1 MKLFETS
8 VIGSLP
14 RPVWVLQEIKKH
26 EDGHI
31 SEDEL
36 QIKLNEAIPLAITLQ
51 ELAGIDVITDGEW
64 RRKSYIQGFSKYVKG
79 FEADKIEVTVLD
91 GTKRY
96 WPAIVSKLEYVSP
109 IAVDEVSFV
118 KKVSKHKVKATLP
131 SPYMIERWFYDP
143 DFSSG
148 AYKTREHLL
157 EDAAKVLRKEIDN
170 LISIGVDTIQF
181 DDAMIGRLIG
191 KEYNSSGLNPKV
203 KITMADRE
211 RELALAVHGINCA
224 VEGVKNVRTGIH
236 VCRGHRSRKH
246 VAQGS
251 FEPIF
256 TALGKMNLDIFALE
270 FASEPISEINVL
282 RNFPEDKILG
292 LGAIDVLS
300 EQIDSTDRIVIRVE
314 ESMKFIDKE
323 RISLNPD
330 CGFAPSSENPI
341 TLREAALK
349 LKRLS
354 EAASILRN
362 KYEH

>member
-1 MKLFETS
+1 MILFETS

-14 RPVWVLQEIKKH
+14 RPSWILQELENI
-26 EDGHI
+26 ENGLI
-31 SEDEL
+31 TEENL
-36 QIKLNEAIPLAITLQ
+36 QSKLDEAIPLAITLQ

-79 FEADKIEVTVLD
+79 FENNKIEVTVLD

-96 WPAIVSKLEYVSP
+96 WPAIVRKLEYVTP
-109 IAVDEVSFV
+109 IAVSEVSFV
-118 KKVSKHKVKATLP
+118 KKLSSHKVKATLP

-143 DFSSG
+143 DFSKD
-148 AYKTREHLL
+148 AYKTREELI
-157 EDAAKVLRKEIDN
+157 EDVANILRIEINN
-170 LISIGVDTIQF
+170 LINVGVDTIQF

-203 KITMADRE
+203 KITLADRE
-211 RELALAVHGINCA
+211 RELELAIHGINCA
-224 VEGVKNVRTGIH
+224 VDGVKNVQTGIH

-256 TALGKMNLDIFALE
+256 GALSKMNLDIFALE
-270 FASEPISEINVL
+270 FASEPIEEIKVL
-282 RNFPEDKILG
+282 RLFPQEKKLG
-292 LGAIDVLS
+292 MGAIDVLS
-300 EQIDSTDRIVIRVE
+300 EKGDEIERIVSRVE
-314 ESMKFIDKE
+314 EAMKYVDKE

-341 TLREAALK
+341 TIREAALK
-349 LKRLS
+349 LKKLGD
-354 EAASILRN
+354 AATLLRD
-362 KYEH
+362 KYTH